1 MARKYTN
8 AQREEV
14 LALVKA
20 GCKVKDISE
29 LLSVPV
35 STIRGWVRKQP
46 QQKQPQKQ
54 SQPKKQPQQ
63 KQPQPQ
69 EQVFLQEDPL
79 EDVEVGFLFIHVF
92 YNHRLTSLEHA

>member
-1 MARKYTN
+1 MANKYTN

-46 QQKQPQKQ
+46 QQKQPQ
-54 SQPKKQPQQ
+54 
-63 KQPQPQ
+63 PQ

-92 YNHRLTSLEHA
+92 YNHSLASLEHA

>member
-1 MARKYTN
+1 MANKYTN

-46 QQKQPQKQ
+46 QQKQPQ
-54 SQPKKQPQQ
+54 
-63 KQPQPQ
+63 PQ
-69 EQVFLQEDPL
+69 EQVFPQEDPP

-92 YNHRLTSLEHA
+92 YNHSLASLEHA